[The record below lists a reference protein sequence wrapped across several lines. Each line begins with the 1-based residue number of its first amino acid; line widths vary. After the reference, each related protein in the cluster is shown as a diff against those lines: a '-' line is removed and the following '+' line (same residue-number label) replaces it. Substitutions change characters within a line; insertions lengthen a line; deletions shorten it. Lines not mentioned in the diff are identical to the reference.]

1 MSLRARRIRGTP
13 FKQEIMQLYF
23 GCRDERTPLY
33 ARLPALF
40 SLIYLISPFDL
51 IPDFIPF
58 AGYLDDLV
66 IVPLLLHI
74 SFRLLPAEVKE
85 ASRLKAMRYASR
97 VRIAL
102 GILVVLVLLL
112 MVGVFFAVKH
122 LFQGG

>member
-1 MSLRARRIRGTP
+1 ML
-13 FKQEIMQLYF
+13 LYF
-23 GCRDERTPLY
+23 GCRDERTPWY

-58 AGYLDDLV
+58 AGYVDDLI

-85 ASRLKAMRYASR
+85 TSRLKAVRYAGR
-97 VRIAL
+97 VRIVL
-102 GILVVLVLLL
+102 GILVILVLLL
-112 MVGVFFAVKH
+112 MIGVFFAVKH

>member
-1 MSLRARRIRGTP
+1 
-13 FKQEIMQLYF
+13 MQLYF

>member
-1 MSLRARRIRGTP
+1 MSLRARRIRGTS

-23 GCRDERTPLY
+23 GCRDQRTPLY

-66 IVPLLLHI
+66 IVPLLLHL

-122 LFQGG
+122 LFQGR